1 MRISDWSSDVC
12 SSDLLSKW
20 EARPD
25 WQAVEA
31 KAGKGAVTFADD
43 RRRAIMTM
51 AIQAEDTCRG
61 ANGQRVERTVK
72 NKNFEF
78 PSRDALVAYLNA
90 LMKDKDELCALT
102 DLEFDFARDGDADMI
117 SEDGRVGKKSVGK

>member
-1 MRISDWSSDVC
+1 
-12 SSDLLSKW
+12 
-20 EARPD
+20 
-25 WQAVEA
+25 
-31 KAGKGAVTFADD
+31 
-43 RRRAIMTM
+43 MTM

-90 LMKDKDELCALT
+90 LMKDQDELCALT
-102 DLEFDFARDGDADMI
+102 DLEFDFDRDGDADMSPSLDRI
-117 SEDGRVGKKSVGK
+117 DADGRYAAGNMQLVCRFANNQSEQRRLGQEGVHT

>member
-1 MRISDWSSDVC
+1 
-12 SSDLLSKW
+12 
-20 EARPD
+20 
-25 WQAVEA
+25 
-31 KAGKGAVTFADD
+31 
-43 RRRAIMTM
+43 MTM

-90 LMKDKDELCALT
+90 LMKDQDELCALN
-102 DLEFDFARDGDADMI
+102 DLEFDFDRDGDADMRPSLDRLDAAGNYAAGNLQI
-117 SEDGRVGKKSVGK
+117 VCRFAKKQSEDGRVGNEGG